1 MENLSILE
9 NINLPGINFIE
20 FIFGLIE
27 VIIFSI
33 IIKRI
38 YINYSSSVSNKTI
51 IAKIFPLFATS
62 VFVMMITI
70 KSNIV
75 MSLGLVGALSI
86 IRFRTAIKEPE
97 DLVYFLIL
105 TSIGI
110 TAAAELFLFPLIFL
124 VFIYLYS
131 FLTMKKINNSNNTLG
146 SQIIL
151 SNTNLKNNKL
161 EELIQLI
168 NDQNIS
174 VSILNIDKHDELYT
188 IILQLSHLNM
198 NSYHMIEEFLKDQL
212 IKYDRLQV
220 LNSID

>member
-151 SNTNLKNNKL
+151 SKTNLKNNKL